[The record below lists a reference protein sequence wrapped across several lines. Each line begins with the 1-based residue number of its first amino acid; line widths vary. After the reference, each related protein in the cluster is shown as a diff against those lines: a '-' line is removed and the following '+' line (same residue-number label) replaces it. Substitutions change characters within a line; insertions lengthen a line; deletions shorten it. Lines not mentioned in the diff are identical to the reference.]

1 MGRIVDL
8 CTEIA
13 AAVEEGPEGLIL
25 PLEAREQLGQGWSE
39 DDIDDALNFVTES
52 YLQSELVEATDS
64 LSARLLDLLGAYGEE
79 KAFAEAVEGG
89 ATIDIEVIRQ
99 LAHRLDRVEEV
110 LDIFRDEATLDRRGF
125 DALQQRLLD
134 QGIEDDMAPDWEKA
148 EDEPQNGN
156 DR

>member
-79 KAFAEAVEGG
+79 KAFAEAVEGR
-89 ATIDIEVIRQ
+89 ATIDVDAIRQ
-99 LAHRLDRVEEV
+99 LVHRLDRVEEV
-110 LDIFRDEATLDRRGF
+110 LDIFREEAPPDRQGF

-134 QGIEDDMAPDWEKA
+134 QGIEGEMEPDWERPEA
-148 EDEPQNGN
+148 EQ
-156 DR
+156 